1 MLKQRRPAHRAR
13 AAVCWG
19 VGSFLVLQLGLALS
33 IERWLPE
40 LRDPTYAI
48 KARLLSQRVAANP
61 GRPLTVVMVGS
72 SRVEYGLLA
81 GALEDQLAPQLGSR
95 PVVFNFGI
103 SGAGLVTELL
113 VVRRLLADGVR
124 PDLVLIEILP
134 SCFAGQIPSSELPRL
149 TADRLWLADLPI
161 VARYGASL
169 PDLRANW
176 WEAWPVPWY
185 SHRYAILARTA
196 PFFLPD
202 RGLSAAF
209 GKIDASGVGTLLDT
223 PPDPDAYQRNVES
236 TRACFAPCF
245 EQFRLSE
252 DACQSLRELLT
263 LCRQERMATA
273 LVLMPEGQ
281 PFRALYSAEAWSEI
295 AACLTSLSR
304 EFDAPL
310 LNARDWIADDQ
321 FSDSHHLLRT
331 GAQQFTE
338 RLGREHLGPMLTV
351 TRLVRSEPL

>member
-1 MLKQRRPAHRAR
+1 
-13 AAVCWG
+13 
-19 VGSFLVLQLGLALS
+19 LQLGLALS

-48 KARLLSQRVAANP
+48 KARLLRQRTAALP
-61 GRPLTVVMVGS
+61 EKPLTVVMVGS

-81 GALEDQLAPQLGSR
+81 GDLEEQLAAQLGSR

-113 VVRRLLADGVR
+113 IVRRLLADGIR
-124 PDLVLIEILP
+124 PDVVLVEILP
-134 SCFAGQIPSSELPRL
+134 SCFAGQVPSSELPRL
-149 TADRLWLADLPI
+149 TADRLWLGDLPV

-169 PDLRANW
+169 PDLRACW

-196 PFFLPD
+196 PLFLPD

-223 PPDPDAYQRNVES
+223 PPEPEAYRRNVES

-245 EQFRLSE
+245 EKFRLSE
-252 DACQSLRELLT
+252 SACQSLRELLT
-263 LCRQERMATA
+263 LCREARIGTA

-281 PFRALYSAEAWSEI
+281 PFRALYSADSWDSI
-295 AACLTSLSR
+295 NACLTALSH

-310 LNARDWIADDQ
+310 INARDWIADDQ
-321 FSDSHHLLRT
+321 FSDSHHLLHP
-331 GAQQFTE
+331 GAADFTA
-338 RLGREHLGPMLTV
+338 RLGRDHLAPLLTG
-351 TRLVRSEPL
+351 TRFISSEVPKR